1 MIKSIK
7 KPQFR
12 MTQDQLKE
20 LVKEYFNLTEIKMG
34 EIFDE
39 NKAFKIVF
47 EGDKLELGMPVKVV
61 TTEGQEMPAPDGFH
75 RLEGGMVIKTENSVV
90 TEITDESAMV
100 EETLEG
106 GKELDKGRQEMAE
119 LPVEQF
125 PVQVT
130 KEDKTAVADA
140 SREVP
145 KLMESEEDAMDKKE
159 IVKAIAEAVAGQ
171 LEEMKKEM
179 AAMKDKME
187 KMAAAPAAEK
197 TLPKTKMG
205 AESTANVAV
214 DPVRFEMMKKLI
226 SQKIK

>member
-1 MIKSIK
+1 
-7 KPQFR
+7 
-12 MTQDQLKE
+12 MTQEQLKS
-20 LVKEYFNLTEIKMG
+20 LVKEYFNLTDIKMG
-34 EIFDE
+34 EINDE

-90 TEITDESAMV
+90 TEITREGEMV

-119 LPVEQF
+119 LPVQQF
-125 PVQVT
+125 PVEETRQNESKVA
-130 KEDKTAVADA
+130 EESRMVPSLMEEEKTAIV
-140 SREVP
+140 
-145 KLMESEEDAMDKKE
+145 EEIAK
-159 IVKAIAEAVAGQ
+159 VVAEAVA
-171 LEEMKKEM
+171 EEMKSIKSKM
-179 AAMKDKME
+179 AEME
-187 KMAAAPAAEK
+187 KKVTEMAAAPAADK

-205 AESTANVAV
+205 AESGANTAV

>member
-1 MIKSIK
+1 
-7 KPQFR
+7 

-61 TTEGQEMPAPDGFH
+61 TTEGQEMPAPDGYH
-75 RLEGGMVIKTENSVV
+75 RLEGGIVIKTENSVV
-90 TEITDESAMV
+90 TEIEKADEMV

-106 GKELDKGRQEMAE
+106 DKVIDKGRQEMAE

-125 PVQVT
+125 PVPVT
-130 KEDKTAVADA
+130 KEDKTAIADA

-145 KLMESEEDAMDKKE
+145 KLMESEEDYMDKE
-159 IVKAIAEAVAGQ
+159 AIVKAIAEAVAGQ
-171 LEEMKKEM
+171 MEEMKKEM
-179 AAMKDKME
+179 AAMKSKME
-187 KMAAAPAAEK
+187 TMAAAPAAEK

-205 AESTANVAV
+205 AESVANTAV

>member
-1 MIKSIK
+1 
-7 KPQFR
+7 
-12 MTQDQLKE
+12 MTQDQLKS
-20 LVKEYFNLTEIKMG
+20 LVKEYFNLTEVKMG

-119 LPVEQF
+119 LPVQQF
-125 PVQVT
+125 PVEET
-130 KEDKTAVADA
+130 KEDKTKVAEDSRAVPQLMEEEEDKTTVEDIVSAVAEVVK
-140 SREVP
+140 RE
-145 KLMESEEDAMDKKE
+145 
-159 IVKAIAEAVAGQ
+159 IADMK
-171 LEEMKKEM
+171 EEMK
-179 AAMKDKME
+179 AMKSKME
-187 KMAAAPAAEK
+187 AYAAAPAAEK
-197 TLPKTKMG
+197 TMPKSKMS
-205 AESTANVAV
+205 AESTTNAV

-226 SQKIK
+226 SQKLK

>member
-1 MIKSIK
+1 MLTNKTQNI
-7 KPQFR
+7 P
-12 MTQDQLKE
+12 MTQEQLKS

-75 RLEGGMVIKTENSVV
+75 RLEGGMVIKTENSIV
-90 TEITDESAMV
+90 TEITDESQMV

-125 PVQVT
+125 PVEVT
-130 KEDKTAVADA
+130 KENKTKVAEESRMVPALMEEEDKTTVEDIVSAVAEVVK
-140 SREVP
+140 RE
-145 KLMESEEDAMDKKE
+145 
-159 IVKAIAEAVAGQ
+159 IADMK
-171 LEEMKKEM
+171 EEMKN
-179 AAMKDKME
+179 MKSKME
-187 KMAAAPAAEK
+187 AMAAAPAAEK
-197 TLPKTKMG
+197 TMPKSKMS
-205 AESTANVAV
+205 AESTTNAV

-226 SQKIK
+226 SQKLK

>member
-1 MIKSIK
+1 MLITK
-7 KPQFR
+7 
-12 MTQDQLKE
+12 TQNIPMNQEQLKS

-90 TEITDESAMV
+90 TEITDENAMV

-119 LPVEQF
+119 LPVQQF
-125 PVQVT
+125 PVMET
-130 KEDKTAVADA
+130 KENKTKEAEE
-140 SREVP
+140 SRMVP
-145 KLMESEEDAMDKKE
+145 ALMEEEKIAIVGE
-159 IVKAIAEAVAGQ
+159 IAKAVAEAVA
-171 LEEMKKEM
+171 EEMKSVKAKM
-179 AAMKDKME
+179 AEME
-187 KMAAAPAAEK
+187 KKVTEMAAAPAADK

-205 AESTANVAV
+205 AESVANTAV

>member
-1 MIKSIK
+1 
-7 KPQFR
+7 

-90 TEITDESAMV
+90 TEITDEKAMV

-106 GKELDKGRQEMAE
+106 GKKLDKGRQEMAE
-119 LPVEQF
+119 LPVQQF
-125 PVQVT
+125 PVEET
-130 KEDKTAVADA
+130 KENQTKVAEDSRAVPQMMEEEDKTTVEDIVSAVAEVVK
-140 SREVP
+140 RE
-145 KLMESEEDAMDKKE
+145 
-159 IVKAIAEAVAGQ
+159 IADMK
-171 LEEMKKEM
+171 EEMK
-179 AAMKDKME
+179 AMKSKME
-187 KMAAAPAAEK
+187 AYAAAPAAEK
-197 TLPKTKMG
+197 TMPKSKMS
-205 AESTANVAV
+205 AEATANTAV

-226 SQKIK
+226 SQKLK

>member
-1 MIKSIK
+1 
-7 KPQFR
+7 
-12 MTQDQLKE
+12 MTQEQLKS

-34 EIFDE
+34 ELFDE

-61 TTEGQEMPAPDGFH
+61 TTEGQEMPAPDGYH

-90 TEITDESAMV
+90 TEITSASEEEKEDMV

-125 PVQVT
+125 PVEVT
-130 KEDKTAVADA
+130 KEDKTKVAEDSRAVPQLMEEEKTTVEDIVSAVAEVVK
-140 SREVP
+140 RE
-145 KLMESEEDAMDKKE
+145 
-159 IVKAIAEAVAGQ
+159 IADVR
-171 LEEMKKEM
+171 EEMKN
-179 AAMKDKME
+179 MKSKME
-187 KMAAAPAAEK
+187 AMAAAPAAEK
-197 TLPKTKMG
+197 TMPKSKMS
-205 AESTANVAV
+205 AETTTTAV

-226 SQKIK
+226 SQKLK

>member
-1 MIKSIK
+1 
-7 KPQFR
+7 

-20 LVKEYFNLTEIKMG
+20 LVKEYFNLTETKFG

-47 EGDKLELGMPVKVV
+47 EGDKLELGMKVKVV
-61 TTEGQEMPAPDGFH
+61 TTEGQEMDAPDGFH
-75 RLEGGMVIKTENSVV
+75 RLENGDTIKTEGSVV
-90 TEITDESAMV
+90 TEMFPTDS
-100 EETLEG
+100 
-106 GKELDKGRQEMAE
+106 KEDMAAKEEMAE

-125 PVQVT
+125 PVPVT
-130 KEDKTAVADA
+130 KEDKTDVADA

-145 KLMESEEDAMDKKE
+145 KMMESEEDYMDKEE

-171 LEEMKKEM
+171 MEEMKKEM
-179 AAMKDKME
+179 AAMKSKME

-214 DPVRFEMMKKLI
+214 DPVRYEMMKKLI